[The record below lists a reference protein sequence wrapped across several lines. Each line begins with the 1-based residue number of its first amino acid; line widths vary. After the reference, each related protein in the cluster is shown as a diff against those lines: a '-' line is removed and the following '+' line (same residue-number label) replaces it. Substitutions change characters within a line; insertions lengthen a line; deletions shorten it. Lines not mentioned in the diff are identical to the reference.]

1 MLRIDMKKGSRL
13 RSLRVSD
20 GFRSFVLD
28 QLDAIGDIAPKDMF
42 GGVGLYCRGSF
53 FGILA
58 SDVLYLKVDDTNRAD
73 FERARSKP
81 FSPFPDRPGTSQYW
95 LVPVGVLESAPE
107 LIEWARKSITV
118 ARRSKPTT
126 ARRPSR
132 KKIGVR
138 RR

>member
-1 MLRIDMKKGSRL
+1 MKKGSRL
-13 RSLRVSD
+13 RSMRVSD
-20 GFRSFVLD
+20 GFRTFVLD

-58 SDVLYLKVDDTNRAD
+58 SDVLYLKVDDTNKTD
-73 FERARSKP
+73 FERAGSKP

-95 LVPVGVLESAPE
+95 SVPVGVLESAPE
-107 LIEWARKSITV
+107 LIEWARKSIAV

-126 ARRPSR
+126 RRPSQ

-138 RR
+138 RH